1 MRNDERT
8 GEHIWLRQAVRFT
21 VGDQR
26 RTLEIAIPV
35 PVGAPADEVERLLRQ
50 ASEGMERLT
59 RHLDERVAALTG
71 GLAAPRA
78 VDAAHTDHIE
88 VPSTS
93 GEISAST
100 LAPVET
106 APATSDTAQPA
117 TALVP
122 THALEPE
129 QPLTPRREEGAEHPT
144 QAAPGATERAPTRTP
159 QAAPQPA
166 RPEPM
171 RPTTPAAG
179 ASSRPTA
186 STPGSQPPVA
196 ARPAAASAPKTSA
209 PDLTR
214 RDFLAETTA
223 LGLNPRQVMERLGVR
238 SLDGLNLREAL
249 EVLRRQ
255 MVRDTGVADVES
267 SVPADMP
274 AAPAS
279 PRAAVAPISAPA
291 TAGKYFEE
299 EDDFDISFALPDED
313 PTDLDLVAGQAAESG
328 SGAFADDD
336 LADLDDL
343 DDVPDFGQS
352 TPPAAAVPAP
362 ARRAAPATRTA
373 STQSAAPTP
382 GGAVAASGP
391 LSLPQRARAR
401 DLMARLRATPA
412 GGTPTRGQL
421 TAYANIIVDQ
431 LGAATAA
438 ALVQGL
444 WGTRVDRLGTDQL
457 NALIQWGK
465 DDEFAVEAP
474 AVAAALQ
481 AERAAAEAGNGA
493 APTRPAR
500 SARPGGPQSTGA
512 EPGSVR

>member
-1 MRNDERT
+1 MRNDERA

-35 PVGAPADEVERLLRQ
+35 PVGAPTDEIERLLRQ

-59 RHLDERVAALTG
+59 RHLDDRVAALTD
-71 GLAAPRA
+71 GLAATRA
-78 VDAAHTDHIE
+78 VDAGHTEPPE

-93 GEISAST
+93 GEMSAST
-100 LAPVET
+100 LATAEI
-106 APATSDTAQPA
+106 APATLDVAQPA
-117 TALVP
+117 TAQVP
-122 THALEPE
+122 AHAREPE
-129 QPLTPRREEGAEHPT
+129 QPPTQPHEDGAQRPT
-144 QAAPGATERAPTRTP
+144 QAARGATESAPTRTP

-166 RPEPM
+166 RPEPV

-179 ASSRPTA
+179 ASSRPTS

-196 ARPAAASAPKTSA
+196 ARPTAASALETSA

-255 MVRDTGVADVES
+255 MVRDTGVGDVEP

-279 PRAAVAPISAPA
+279 PRAAVAPVSAPA

-313 PTDLDLVAGQAAESG
+313 PTDMDLVAGQAAEPG
-328 SGAFADDD
+328 SDAFADDD
-336 LADLDDL
+336 LADL

-352 TPPAAAVPAP
+352 TPPAAVPAP
-362 ARRAAPATRTA
+362 ARRAAPASRTA

-382 GGAVAASGP
+382 GDAVAASGP